1 MRICCV
7 LQLRINK
14 NEITK
19 DKYCPVLYRV
29 FDGVFAKNKNFYI
42 QFTKQ
47 TRRENMVQ
55 MSIVFTRKCIDSIWK
70 FC

>member
-14 NEITK
+14 NEINK
-19 DKYCPVLYRV
+19 DKYCLVLYRV
-29 FDGVFAKNKNFYI
+29 FDGIFSKNKNFYI